1 MEKQMQNKKL
11 TTEEGLG
18 LLVNSMKH
26 CEASNSWITPS
37 IQPYLDEI
45 RDFKLLPHQF
55 LSVFT
60 QDYLVFIVF
69 DDQQERWCIGPML
82 TESVEKVQYRLKM
95 TSDSTLK
102 QLRRVNFTQVK
113 AIGSLVMSYWKDS
126 QVEYEQIIL
135 GDMIKDQT
143 QAIPATTKTSHAYFN
158 EELNQRLLNLMITG
172 NVDEMREFVKLFDQ
186 MSWDHLIQG
195 NPLRSIKNTVIT
207 SISRYSFVAIN
218 EGLDYA
224 SMMKEADELIHRVE
238 SSESTQSCIQLLKET
253 ALRITYLIYEFKRG
267 QYSKYTKYVLKKIKT
282 DFNQNLTLAG
292 LALELNIS
300 SSHLSR
306 ILSSETKQ
314 SFHDLLNS
322 ERIERAKDFLRQPQ
336 NNVAATAQLCGFLYQ
351 NHFTQVFKKHTGMTP
366 KEYLRTVSPILK
378 TQSAT

>member
-1 MEKQMQNKKL
+1 MQNKKL

-18 LLVNSMKH
+18 LLVNSMNH
-26 CEASNSWITPS
+26 CEASDSWVITS
-37 IQPYLDEI
+37 LRPYLDEI
-45 RDFKLLPHQF
+45 RSYQLLPHQF

-60 QDYLVFIVF
+60 QDYLVFVVF
-69 DDQQERWCIGPML
+69 DDHDERWCIGPML
-82 TESVEKVQYRLKM
+82 IESVEKVQARLKVAN
-95 TSDSTLK
+95 DLTLK
-102 QLRRVNFTQVK
+102 QLRRVNFSQVK
-113 AIGSLVMSYWKDS
+113 SIGSLVMTYWKDS
-126 QVEYEQIIL
+126 KAEFEQIVI
-135 GDMIKDQT
+135 GDVNIDHSHATQT
-143 QAIPATTKTSHAYFN
+143 TTKTSHAYFN

-224 SMMKEADELIHRVE
+224 TMMKEADELIHRVE
-238 SSESTQSCIQLLKET
+238 TSESTYTCIQILKET
-253 ALRITYLIYEFKRG
+253 ALRITYLIYEFKRAR
-267 QYSKYTKYVLKKIKT
+267 YSKYTKYVLKKIKT

-336 NNVAATAQLCGFLYQ
+336 NNVAATAKLCGFLYQ

-366 KEYLRTVSPILK
+366 KEHLRTVSPILK

>member
-1 MEKQMQNKKL
+1 MVKLMQNKKL

-26 CEASNSWITPS
+26 CEASDSWVITS
-37 IQPYLDEI
+37 LRPYLDEI
-45 RDFKLLPHQF
+45 RSYQLLPHQF

-60 QDYLVFIVF
+60 QDYLVFVVF
-69 DDQQERWCIGPML
+69 DDHDERWCIGPML
-82 TESVEKVQYRLKM
+82 FESVEKVQARLKM
-95 TSDSTLK
+95 ANDLTLK
-102 QLRRVNFTQVK
+102 QLRRVNFSQVK
-113 AIGSLVMSYWKDS
+113 SIGSLVMTYWKDS
-126 QVEYEQIIL
+126 KTEFEQIVI
-135 GDMIKDQT
+135 GDVNIDHSLAIQT
-143 QAIPATTKTSHAYFN
+143 TTKTSHAYFN

-224 SMMKEADELIHRVE
+224 TMMKEADELIHRVE
-238 SSESTQSCIQLLKET
+238 TSESTYTCIQILKET
-253 ALRITYLIYEFKRG
+253 ALRITYLIYEFKRAR
-267 QYSKYTKYVLKKIKT
+267 YSKYTKYVLKKIKT